1 MGVGMIVKPQGLVT
15 HVRTLPASAGW
26 NWLREGLALYWRQPF
41 AFTALVILYTMALML
56 LSNVPVIGLPIAAVL
71 VPFGTVGLTLAGRI
85 AEKGG
90 MPLPA
95 LLLDGFREGPQR
107 APLLRLGFLH
117 AALVLALVLVASVL
131 AMDELRNWKVTDG
144 QLDPASV
151 SQNIPWD
158 ALVIS
163 VLLYA
168 PVLMLTWFAPQL
180 VAWHRQPV
188 GKALFFSFFACWRNK
203 WPFLVLGL
211 VLMALSL
218 GVGYLTTELLR
229 ALGLSPQMTSM
240 LFAPVA
246 MVMTS
251 ITYATQYPIYRAI
264 IEPQAEVPPELP
276 PQEPAPPE
284 AES

>member
-1 MGVGMIVKPQGLVT
+1 MIVKPQGQVT

-26 NWLREGLALYWRQPF
+26 TWLREALSLYWRQPF

-56 LSNVPVIGLPIAAVL
+56 LSNVPVIGLPMAAVL

-85 AEKGG
+85 ADKGA

-95 LLLDGFREGPQR
+95 LLLDGLRAGPQR

-117 AALVLALVLVASVL
+117 AAMVLVLVLVASVF
-131 AMDELRNWKVTDG
+131 AMDELRNWKVADG
-144 QLDPASV
+144 QLDPTSV

-158 ALVIS
+158 ALTVS
-163 VLLYA
+163 LLLYT

-188 GKALFFSFFACWRNK
+188 SKALFFSFFACWRNK

-211 VLMALSL
+211 VLMALSF
-218 GVGYLTTELLR
+218 GVGYLATELLR

-246 MVMTS
+246 LILTS

-264 IEPQAEVPPELP
+264 IEPQTETPPAPQP
-276 PQEPAPPE
+276 PQA
-284 AES
+284 

>member
-1 MGVGMIVKPQGLVT
+1 MIVKPQGLVT
-15 HVRTLPASAGW
+15 HVRTQPAAAGW
-26 NWLREGLALYWRQPF
+26 TWLREALTLYWRQPF

-56 LSNVPVIGLPIAAVL
+56 LSNVPVVGLPMAAVL

-85 AEKGG
+85 AEQGA

-95 LLLDGFREGPQR
+95 LLLDGFRAGPQR

-117 AALVLALVLVASVL
+117 AAMVLVLVLVASL
-131 AMDELRNWKVTDG
+131 FAIDELRNWKVADG
-144 QLDPASV
+144 QLDPSSV

-158 ALVIS
+158 ALTVS
-163 VLLYA
+163 VLLYT

-211 VLMALSL
+211 ILMALSL

-229 ALGLSPQMTSM
+229 AFGLSPQMMSM

-246 MVMTS
+246 MIMTS
-251 ITYATQYPIYRAI
+251 VTYATQYPIYRAI
-264 IEPQAEVPPELP
+264 IEPRAETPPP
-276 PQEPAPPE
+276 PSEPEPQPP
-284 AES
+284 AA

>member
-1 MGVGMIVKPQGLVT
+1 MIAKPQGLVT

-26 NWLREGLALYWRQPF
+26 SWLREGLALYWRQPF

-56 LSNVPVIGLPIAAVL
+56 LSNVPVVGLPIAAVL
-71 VPFGTVGLTLAGRI
+71 VPFGTVGLTLAGRV

-107 APLLRLGFLH
+107 SPLLRLGFLH
-117 AALVLALVLVASVL
+117 AALVLALVLVASVF
-131 AMDELRNWKVTDG
+131 AIDELRNWKVSDG

-158 ALVIS
+158 ALVVS
-163 VLLYA
+163 VLLYT

-188 GKALFFSFFACWRNK
+188 SKALFFSFFACWRNK

-229 ALGLSPQMTSM
+229 ALGLSPQMMSM

-246 MVMTS
+246 MVVTS

-264 IEPQAEVPPELP
+264 IEPQAEVPPALP
-276 PQEPAPPE
+276 PQEPAPPD
-284 AES
+284 AGS

>member
-1 MGVGMIVKPQGLVT
+1 MIAKPQGLVT

-26 NWLREGLALYWRQPF
+26 SWLREGLALYWRQPF

-56 LSNVPVIGLPIAAVL
+56 LSNVPVVGLPIAAML
-71 VPFGTVGLTLAGRI
+71 VPFGTVGLTLAGRV

-107 APLLRLGFLH
+107 SPLLRLGFLH
-117 AALVLALVLVASVL
+117 AALVLALVLVASVF
-131 AMDELRNWKVTDG
+131 AIDELRNWKVSDG

-158 ALVIS
+158 ALVVS
-163 VLLYA
+163 VLLYT

-188 GKALFFSFFACWRNK
+188 SKALFFSFFACWRNK

-229 ALGLSPQMTSM
+229 ALGLSPQMMSM

-246 MVMTS
+246 MVVTS

-264 IEPQAEVPPELP
+264 IEPQAELPPALP
-276 PQEPAPPE
+276 PQEQAPPE
-284 AES
+284 A